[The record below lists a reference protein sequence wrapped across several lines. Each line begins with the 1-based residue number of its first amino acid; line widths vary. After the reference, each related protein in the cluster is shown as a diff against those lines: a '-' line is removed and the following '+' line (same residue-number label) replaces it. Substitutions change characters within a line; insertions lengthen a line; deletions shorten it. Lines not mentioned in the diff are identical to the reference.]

1 MGTVYRALDPTIG
14 RTVAIKAI
22 RLTDFA
28 DPAERQRVRDRL
40 LQEARSAGLLSH
52 PNIIT
57 IYDVIE
63 EEGSAF
69 IVMEYVQGPSLGDML
84 RAGNLPDSSILLR
97 YFGQIAGALDYAH
110 RKGVIHRDVK
120 SANILISSEHDRAGL
135 AKISDFG
142 ISKFI
147 SQDTTHSGT
156 MIGTPNYMAPEQIQ
170 GLPLDGR
177 SDQFSF
183 AVVVYEMLTGTKPFG
198 AESLATLFYQVC
210 KQDPPPP
217 HELNT
222 SLNEGVDEVIARAL
236 AKDPDARFLS
246 CSDFVNA
253 LGAAL
258 TSSGGWQAAGSTD
271 AETRTVTSVAAAVG
285 VSEPGAFRRSTPS
298 AHDDKEAIATE
309 PVPEHPPELEF
320 PALPRRTRLNQAHDT
335 ELEEHTRP
343 AWRNPP
349 WLALIAGAIIALLV
363 FFVARI
369 SNREPSAPIV
379 GRSAPET
386 SKATAPAP
394 ATETTRTSAPEQRP
408 PEPTVKQREPE
419 PSRSVSGEN
428 APLSSPVP
436 TAVSIT
442 TQPPGAHVT
451 IDNRTE
457 SSCQS
462 PCNSVLAPGRHTLT
476 AELKGFDTARRIFTV
491 PDERQLTVIMSQ
503 SMGVL
508 LVTTEPSGST
518 VTVDGKQYGATPL
531 TLRLPTGSHQL
542 VVVNGTG
549 RHEENVQI
557 EDDQFTTRSFRWQ

>member
-40 LQEARSAGLLSH
+40 LQEARSAGLLTH

-84 RAGNLPDSSILLR
+84 RAGNLPDSSLMLR
-97 YFGQIAGALDYAH
+97 YFGQIADALDYAH
-110 RKGVIHRDVK
+110 RKGVIHRDIK
-120 SANILISSEHDRAGL
+120 SANILISSEHDRTGL

-210 KQDPPPP
+210 KQDPTPP

-222 SLNEGVDEVIARAL
+222 SLDAQVDEVIARAL
-236 AKDPDARFLS
+236 AKDPDARFQS
-246 CSDFVNA
+246 CSQFVNA
-253 LGAAL
+253 LGTAL
-258 TSSGGWQAAGSTD
+258 SSSGAWQAVASTD
-271 AETRTVTSVAAAVG
+271 GDKRTVTSVAAAVG
-285 VSEPGAFRRSTPS
+285 ISEPATFQRSTLRPRDNEEPL
-298 AHDDKEAIATE
+298 AAE
-309 PVPEHPPELEF
+309 PVPERPPELEL
-320 PALPRRTRLNQAHDT
+320 PALPRRTRLDHARSG
-335 ELEEHTRP
+335 ELDERTNP
-343 AWRNPP
+343 FWRNPAL
-349 WLALIAGAIIALLV
+349 LALVGGGIIAALV
-363 FFVARI
+363 FFLARG
-369 SNREPSAPIV
+369 STREPSAPV
-379 GRSAPET
+379 AGSSAPQSRKTTT
-386 SKATAPAP
+386 SP
-394 ATETTRTSAPEQRP
+394 ATETTRAAPPEQRGP
-408 PEPTVKQREPE
+408 EPAIKQSGPEPTRN
-419 PSRSVSGEN
+419 VSGET

-436 TAVSIT
+436 AAVSIT
-442 TQPPGAHVT
+442 TQPPGAQVT
-451 IDNRTE
+451 IDNRSE
-457 SSCQS
+457 SSCHS
-462 PCNSVLAPGRHTLT
+462 PCNTVLPPGRHTLT
-476 AELKGFDTARRIFTV
+476 AELKGFDVARRIFTV
-491 PDERQLTVIMSQ
+491 PDERQLTVMMSQ

-508 LVTTEPSGST
+508 FVTTEPSGST

-531 TLRLPTGSHQL
+531 TLRLPIGPHQL
-542 VVVNGTG
+542 VVANGAG